1 MLLNLSSDYH
11 IIAES
16 PLTAAYIAAGSQ
28 SQVTA
33 VNVSTPTVAAHRRF
47 LPLLA
52 QARRIGSFLFLAKI
66 LVLFL
71 SFLPLSFLL
80 HSAPRAL
87 RRAASCVRLSRA
99 APRAYSLCC
108 PLRSCAA
115 RNRSAR
121 ETRARGAARSC
132 ALYSPATGAGS
143 PTTDDMH
150 SAGAAP
156 PVLLPT
162 RTLLSP
168 RRSESPRHAT
178 RSRQPARPRL
188 ASAARP
194 RIAPPAFPA
203 RQRIAPSRRPP
214 AHRAFNCVIAVHRR
228 RRSHPQLAAAPL
240 WRLRPGSPPPARP
253 PPPCAC

>member
-33 VNVSTPTVAAHRRF
+33 ANVSTPTVAAHRRF

-71 SFLPLSFLL
+71 SFPPLSFLL

-99 APRAYSLCC
+99 APRAYSLCG
-108 PLRSCAA
+108 PVRSCAA

-121 ETRARGAARSC
+121 ETRAWRRAFLRLILARN
-132 ALYSPATGAGS
+132 
-143 PTTDDMH
+143 
-150 SAGAAP
+150 
-156 PVLLPT
+156 
-162 RTLLSP
+162 RRRLSHYRRHAQRW
-168 RRSESPRHAT
+168 RRSSC
-178 RSRQPARPRL
+178 
-188 ASAARP
+188 SAP
-194 RIAPPAFPA
+194 Y
-203 RQRIAPSRRPP
+203 
-214 AHRAFNCVIAVHRR
+214 
-228 RRSHPQLAAAPL
+228 SHPAL
-240 WRLRPGSPPPARP
+240 PAQV
-253 PPPCAC
+253 

>member
-33 VNVSTPTVAAHRRF
+33 ANVSTPTVAAHRRF

-66 LVLFL
+66 SVLFL

-99 APRAYSLCC
+99 APRAYSLCG
-108 PLRSCAA
+108 PVLRGEEPFRAGNARAWRRAFLRLILA
-115 RNRSAR
+115 RNRR
-121 ETRARGAARSC
+121 R
-132 ALYSPATGAGS
+132 
-143 PTTDDMH
+143 
-150 SAGAAP
+150 
-156 PVLLPT
+156 
-162 RTLLSP
+162 LSHYRRHAQRW
-168 RRSESPRHAT
+168 RRSSC
-178 RSRQPARPRL
+178 
-188 ASAARP
+188 SAP
-194 RIAPPAFPA
+194 Y
-203 RQRIAPSRRPP
+203 
-214 AHRAFNCVIAVHRR
+214 
-228 RRSHPQLAAAPL
+228 SHPAL
-240 WRLRPGSPPPARP
+240 PAQV
-253 PPPCAC
+253 

>member
-1 MLLNLSSDYH
+1 M
-11 IIAES
+11 
-16 PLTAAYIAAGSQ
+16 
-28 SQVTA
+28 
-33 VNVSTPTVAAHRRF
+33 STPTVAAHRRF

-99 APRAYSLCC
+99 APRAYSLCG
-108 PLRSCAA
+108 PVRSCAA

-150 SAGAAP
+150 SAGAQRAAP
-156 PVLLPT
+156 PVLLPA

-194 RIAPPAFPA
+194 RNAARIAPPAFPA
-203 RQRIAPSRRPP
+203 QAR
-214 AHRAFNCVIAVHRR
+214 
-228 RRSHPQLAAAPL
+228 
-240 WRLRPGSPPPARP
+240 RP
-253 PPPCAC
+253 PPPPPRLPHPALADCIFSVSCGAKLLGQAHHHLTSSLSRSPGIITPPPAAASQPTWPPSASVIPP